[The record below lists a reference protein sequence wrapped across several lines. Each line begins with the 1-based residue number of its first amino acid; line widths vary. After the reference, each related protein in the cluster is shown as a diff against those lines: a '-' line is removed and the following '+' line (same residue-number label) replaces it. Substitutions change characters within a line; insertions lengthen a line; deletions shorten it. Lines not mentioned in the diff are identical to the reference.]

1 MKQLSTLVVASHN
14 AGKAREIEVLLAPL
28 HITVRSAAE
37 LHLPEPEETGTSFEA
52 NAELKAIAAAT
63 TANMPAL
70 ADDSGL
76 VIPALEG
83 APGIYSARWAGE
95 GKDFTVAMARV
106 ENELR
111 AKGIEPNG
119 TPAFFVSVLSLVEPD
134 GSRITVR
141 GEAHGTL
148 TFPARG
154 SKGFGYDPIFIPKGC
169 RKTFGEMS
177 PSVKQRMSH
186 RTQAFKSL
194 LQFLEQKAVA

>member
-1 MKQLSTLVVASHN
+1 MKRFSTLVVASHN
-14 AGKAREIEVLLAPL
+14 AGKAREIEVLLSPL
-28 HITVRSAAE
+28 HIAVRSAAE
-37 LHLPEPEETGTSFEA
+37 LQLPEPEETGTSFEA
-52 NAELKAIAAAT
+52 NAELKAIAAAK
-63 TANMPAL
+63 TAQLPAL

-76 VIPALEG
+76 VVPALGG

-95 GKDFTVAMARV
+95 KKDFFLAIARV
-106 ENELR
+106 EQELR

-119 TPAFFVSVLSLVEPD
+119 TAAYFVCVLSLAEPD
-134 GSRITVR
+134 GSIITVR
-141 GEAHGTL
+141 GEAHGRL

-154 SKGFGYDPIFIPKGC
+154 NKGFGYDPIFIPKGC

-194 LQFLEQKAVA
+194 LQFLEQKEVA